1 MENQK
6 NMDST
11 TFNTIALKALEQ
23 TDEKLAVQ
31 VISNPDLDGKELSGI
46 LDKQF
51 LDKINNTNEHL
62 QLSNTVLM
70 AGLRNRLIQINN
82 EQIK

>member
-1 MENQK
+1 MN
-6 NMDST
+6 NT
-11 TFNTIALKALEQ
+11 TFNTITLKALEE

-51 LDKINNTNEHL
+51 LDKINNTNKHL
-62 QLSNTVLM
+62 QLSNTTLM
-70 AGLRNRLIQINN
+70 TGLHNRLIQINN

>member
-1 MENQK
+1 MNT
-6 NMDST
+6 S

-51 LDKINNTNEHL
+51 LDKINNTNKHL
-62 QLSNTVLM
+62 QLNNTVLM

>member
-1 MENQK
+1 MN
-6 NMDST
+6 ST

-31 VISNPDLDGKELSGI
+31 VISNPNLDGKELSAI

-70 AGLRNRLIQINN
+70 AGLHNRLIQINN

>member
-1 MENQK
+1 M
-6 NMDST
+6 
-11 TFNTIALKALEQ
+11 ALKALEL
-23 TDEKLAVQ
+23 TDENLAVQ
-31 VISNPDLDGKELSGI
+31 VISNTNLDGKELSGI

-51 LDKINNTNEHL
+51 SDKINNTNEHL

>member
-1 MENQK
+1 MN
-6 NMDST
+6 ST

-23 TDEKLAVQ
+23 TDENLAVQ

-51 LDKINNTNEHL
+51 LDKINNTNEHQ
-62 QLSNTVLM
+62 QLSNTTLM
-70 AGLRNRLIQINN
+70 AGLLNRLIQINN